1 MKNSSRKLLFIT
13 NLFILEVCGYH
24 LSGKLNLENCVSYLV
39 LGDMYKEQNL
49 KARALDI
56 LVKNIKTIMKTEEW
70 VEMEK
75 RNPLLGLEVMK
86 AYVIKT

>member
-1 MKNSSRKLLFIT
+1 
-13 NLFILEVCGYH
+13 
-24 LSGKLNLENCVSYLV
+24 
-39 LGDMYKEQNL
+39 MYKEQNL